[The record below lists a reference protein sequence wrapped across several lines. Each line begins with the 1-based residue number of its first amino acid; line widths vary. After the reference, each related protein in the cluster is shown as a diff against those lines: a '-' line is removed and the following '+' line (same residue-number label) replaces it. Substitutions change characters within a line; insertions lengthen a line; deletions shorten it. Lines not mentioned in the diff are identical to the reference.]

1 MVIYLKVCVIAQI
14 ISCVKLIRK
23 VKLPGEVWPSLTKG
37 PRLCA
42 SVVRGDFGAFL
53 SFILT
58 RQYHLS
64 QVCHPRIPARRAGR
78 KIRECCK

>member
-37 PRLCA
+37 P
-42 SVVRGDFGAFL
+42 
-53 SFILT
+53 
-58 RQYHLS
+58 
-64 QVCHPRIPARRAGR
+64 
-78 KIRECCK
+78 